1 MELSRGERRGQRDGP
16 EGAVA
21 LPERFI
27 RGHPEHDH
35 HLQQAEQE
43 QHEQQHVAAEILLPR
58 LWGDQEVG
66 PADTALQGES
76 SLETGLTWRYS
87 RNIY

>member
-1 MELSRGERRGQRDGP
+1 MELTRGERRGQRGGP
-16 EGAVA
+16 ERAVA

-35 HLQQAEQE
+35 HLQQGEQE
-43 QHEQQHVAAEILLPR
+43 QHEQQHVATEILLPR

-66 PADTALQGES
+66 SADTALQGEI
-76 SLETGLTWRYS
+76 SLKIRDRTT
-87 RNIY
+87 NH